1 MSTILDALRKSERA
15 RRHRQ
20 APVYRDASAQET
32 PVILR
37 WLALTAGLVLLVA
50 LGLSAWLMTRSPV
63 GLTETPTPTVS
74 ETPAKTVAPG
84 RSSTAGD
91 AATKEMNTTIP
102 SAHTPTPVTEP
113 PPLSAQTT
121 PDGQQSVAQSPA
133 SESGPAETTP
143 DMAVPSEEVPWLSSL
158 PASFRNRLPVLVVNI
173 HVFAEDEAQRI
184 LYINNRP
191 YKRGEQIQGGVV
203 VEAIVPDGVVLR
215 AFGQR
220 FKLPRPT

>member
-50 LGLSAWLMTRSPV
+50 LGLSAWLMTRSPAD
-63 GLTETPTPTVS
+63 L
-74 ETPAKTVAPG
+74 TVAPTQTVPESPVKTLAPG
-84 RSSTAGD
+84 RPSTTGD
-91 AATKEMNTTIP
+91 AAAKEMNTPKP

-113 PPLSAQTT
+113 QPLSAQATS
-121 PDGQQSVAQSPA
+121 DGQQSDNQTPA
-133 SESGPAETTP
+133 SEPGSAKTVP
-143 DMAVPSEEVPWLSSL
+143 DVAVPTEGVPWLSSL
-158 PASFRNRLPVLVVNI
+158 PASFRNRLPALVVNI